1 MKRNGGTDF
10 THELKKIAAEA
21 DELIGSSGE
30 DMNEKA
36 KDIRDRLAAVLEVVQ
51 ETVGDLEERASEG
64 LKEVDKS
71 IRANPYPAIA
81 IAIGLGLA
89 AGLLLKRK

>member
-1 MKRNGGTDF
+1 MKHNGGTDF
-10 THELKKIAAEA
+10 SEELKHIAAEA
-21 DELIGSSGE
+21 EELIGGSGE
-30 DMNEKA
+30 DMTAKA

-51 ETVGDLEERASEG
+51 DTVGDLEERASEG

-81 IAIGLGLA
+81 IAIGVGLA